1 MLNTQG
7 KRKKPIVENYGIT
20 NDSTETYPSGDEK
33 IVNLDTKDL
42 NKSKPVENINL
53 DSHTPNLKGGFGQKL
68 SHTHTNNFYEHNND
82 NSDKSIDMNINID
95 IPNNSINTKINPSRV
110 EWNNTSNQY
119 EIYTH
124 NILECTIKHEQIL
137 KSIINADHDDPCVKK
152 YFFITKWI
160 QSDQVFQ
167 FNFIDSLF
175 VSDLD
180 TMIRVQ
186 NFIYDTLKNFQNLSI
201 DDPYN
206 YYDTILLF
214 YFQFI
219 IYTFSNTDKFIYT
232 NTETNIKISKFYS
245 NLVYRYS
252 SLVLKKILGLKSTLD
267 KNSFDLQ
274 HLIKSQNELV
284 EQLDGLTKSKVK
296 TDGYESDNDFTDTDT
311 DTDTNTNINDNRE
324 NNKTIPKTKTF
335 SKKSI
340 NDIFSD
346 EAPVSDKSANST
358 NSTNSDKSN
367 PSVKTNSY
375 KEINISNNEHM
386 LSDIDPID
394 DYKKDDVQNEPIE
407 QEHTN
412 TSISSITDDKTDTWE
427 PSYNPSSAVKNSK
440 KIIQKVP

>member
-7 KRKKPIVENYGIT
+7 KRKKPIVENYKIE
-20 NDSTETYPSGDEK
+20 NESTEISPSRAEK
-33 IVNLDTKDL
+33 ILDLDTKDL
-42 NKSKPVENINL
+42 DKSKSVENIDL
-53 DSHTPNLKGGFGQKL
+53 DLQTPNLKGGFGQKL
-68 SHTHTNNFYEHNND
+68 IHTHTNGNNFYDHTNHNSN
-82 NSDKSIDMNINID
+82 KPIVMV
-95 IPNNSINTKINPSRV
+95 IPNDIKINSSRV

-124 NILECTIKHEQIL
+124 NVLECTIKHEQIL

-180 TMIRVQ
+180 SMIRVQ

-284 EQLDGLTKSKVK
+284 EQLDSLAKLKSGVK
-296 TDGYESDNDFTDTDT
+296 DKNKDGYESDNDFTESNTEESEENDDT
-311 DTDTNTNINDNRE
+311 E
-324 NNKTIPKTKTF
+324 PKTNTF

-346 EAPVSDKSANST
+346 EESVSNK
-358 NSTNSDKSN
+358 STNSDKSN

-375 KEINISNNEHM
+375 KEINILDNKHI

-394 DYKKDDVQNEPIE
+394 DYKKDDIQFEPVE
-407 QEHTN
+407 QKYSN
-412 TSISSITDDKTDTWE
+412 TSISSITDEKTDTWE
-427 PSYNPSSAVKNSK
+427 PSYNQSSAVKNSK
-440 KIIQKVP
+440 KFIQEVL